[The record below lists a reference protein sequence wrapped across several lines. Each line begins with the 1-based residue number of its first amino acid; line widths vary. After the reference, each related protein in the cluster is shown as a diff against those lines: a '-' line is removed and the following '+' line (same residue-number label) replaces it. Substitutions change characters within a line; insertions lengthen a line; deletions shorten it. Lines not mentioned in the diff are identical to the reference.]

1 MLLTPE
7 PKKCKE
13 CGAKINYVLIPVVNR
28 WILPSC
34 QCQIDNYL
42 REENERLR
50 QDKKNKIDRL
60 FQESGLGERF
70 KNCTFDNWKH
80 RPGTEAAYKL
90 ASAFAENIEQNIEIG
105 LGFLIFGN
113 PGNGK
118 SHLAA
123 AVTNTAI
130 SKGCTAIFRRVPT
143 LLAKIRATYSR
154 GGKYTEQEI
163 MKALTEADLLVL
175 DDAGAEKCTEWTE
188 PTLYTIIDER
198 YTNKKSLIVTTNSD
212 IEGLE
217 KKIGFRA
224 LDRLL
229 EMCEIVENR
238 GSSFRQEIALNRRGE
253 AK

>member
-1 MLLTPE
+1 M
-7 PKKCKE
+7 
-13 CGAKINYVLIPVVNR
+13 VNR
-28 WILPSC
+28 WILPAC
-34 QCQIDNYL
+34 QCQVEKFLED
-42 REENERLR
+42 EQERLSYEQR
-50 QDKKNKIDRL
+50 KKIDRL
-60 FQESGLGERF
+60 FEQSGLGERF
-70 KNCTFDNWKH
+70 KHCTFKNWIK
-80 RPGTEAAYKL
+80 RTGTEDAYKL
-90 ASAFAENIEQNIEIG
+90 AFSFAENIEQNIQLG

-118 SHLAA
+118 SHLAG
-123 AVTNTAI
+123 AVTNL
-130 SKGCTAIFRRVPT
+130 SLKKGYTSIFERVPT
-143 LLAKIRATYSR
+143 LLAKIRATYNR
-154 GGKYTEQEI
+154 GGKHTEQEI
-163 MKALTEADLLVL
+163 MRALTEADLLVL
-175 DDAGAEKCTEWTE
+175 DDTGAEKCTEWTE

-229 EMCEIVENR
+229 EMCEIVENQ